1 MNASCLN
8 ASCLMH
14 ATQEEQQ
21 SEERDR
27 ESESER
33 NKRERELLL
42 LEKEAVERELE
53 HARGA
58 AGVVQEAMEG
68 VRNDLSHVQS
78 ELAITQ
84 VFFGEGQN
92 REIHVSTKRIY
103 VTATHCNYM

>member
-1 MNASCLN
+1 MNESCI
-8 ASCLMH
+8 MH

-42 LEKEAVERELE
+42 LEKEAVERELK

-84 VFFGEGQN
+84 VFFGGGNIEKFISLQK
-92 REIHVSTKRIY
+92 ESTTLQH
-103 VTATHCNYM
+103 TATTCK